1 MTTLEARPVTRT
13 PHGGFDHEHVAL
25 EAGARSGLPITVAV
39 HSTRLGPALG
49 GCRVWQYP
57 NWQDGMQDALR
68 LSAAMTLKCAVAGL
82 DTGGGKSVIA
92 LAPGEVL
99 DGDRR
104 RAAMLDLADIVDGLG
119 GSYRTA
125 EDVGTSAADM
135 QIVRERT
142 AHVFGLPTAAG
153 GIGEPAEPT
162 AVGVYS
168 ALRATVDRAFPGA
181 GLAGLRVTISGLGQV
196 GSRLAR
202 TLAAEGAVLT
212 VSDIDG
218 GKQTLAEELGARWVR
233 PEDAPAVPTDLFV
246 PAGVGGVLTDE
257 VIDGLDCRAVVG
269 PANNQLAR
277 PDGADR
283 LAARGI
289 LWAPDFVANAGGAL
303 FAILADGENRG
314 YDEVLARVN
323 LIGTTLGELFD
334 RAERAGITPLAAAHA
349 AADERLGR
357 G

>member
-1 MTTLEARPVTRT
+1 MTTLEARPVARA
-13 PHGGFDHEHVAL
+13 PLSGFDHEYVVL
-25 EAGARSGLPITVAV
+25 ESGPRSGLPITVAV

-57 NWQDGMQDALR
+57 DWQAGMQDALR

-92 LAPGEVL
+92 LGPGEVL
-99 DGDRR
+99 DADRR
-104 RAAMLDLADIVDGLG
+104 RAAMLDLGDIVDGLG
-119 GSYRTA
+119 GSYQTA

-142 AHVFGLPTAAG
+142 ANVFGLPTATG

-168 ALRATVDRAFPGA
+168 ALRATIDRAFPGS
-181 GLAGLRVTISGLGQV
+181 GIAGLRITISGLGQV

-202 TLAAEGAVLT
+202 MLAAEGAVLT
-212 VSDIDG
+212 VSDIDT
-218 GKQTLAEELGARWVR
+218 GKRAVADEIGARWVN
-233 PEDAPAVPTDLFV
+233 PADAPAVPADIFV

-269 PANNQLAR
+269 PANNQLAHA
-277 PDGADR
+277 DGADR
-283 LAARGI
+283 LAAKGI

-323 LIGTTLGELFD
+323 LIGSTIGDLFD
-334 RAERAGITPLAAAHA
+334 RAEREGITPLAASHA
-349 AADERLGR
+349 AERLGR